1 MCTKSFLN
9 TMDNFENGSKM
20 EILKKSKAPGML
32 YNSPCVM
39 NIVKTFRNHFCTMGS
54 LAVELNN

>member
-54 LAVELNN
+54 LCS